1 MKHINNKGKTRKL
14 NTKKSKALSIP
25 ELKHA
30 FDKIQQEA
38 HRILKKGETT
48 GQQVKEFQKVW
59 KTIFHRPVST
69 ASAEAY
75 LVGKRLSESRGS
87 KGSKTRKM
95 KGGALAGA
103 PLDSIT
109 QPGINGVHGSFPAYQ
124 SQGLA
129 FYDTINKQGMY
140 QECGIRDISP
150 VIDAS
155 TGSNKVQ
162 SGGKLADLGHLALY
176 SPVGSSVPSS
186 ILEEGT
192 AALKGFPSMPSSDP
206 TDNPRIQL

>member
-14 NTKKSKALSIP
+14 NKNKSKALSIP
-25 ELKHA
+25 ELKQA

-75 LVGKRLSESRGS
+75 LVGKRLSDS
-87 KGSKTRKM
+87 KGSKNKSRKM

-140 QECGIRDISP
+140 QECGIKDISP
-150 VIDAS
+150 VLDPS
-155 TGSNKVQ
+155 TGSNRAQ
-162 SGGKLADLGHLALY
+162 SGGKLADAGHLAVY
-176 SPVGSSVPSS
+176 SPVGSSVPPSS
-186 ILEEGT
+186 LEEGT